1 MMKYSE
7 QEDKFLM
14 PSDFRITVE
23 ILKIKFQAEGWQR
36 TQPVMVQFNVK
47 SKEETLLPAMLSS

>member
-1 MMKYSE
+1 MTHSE

-23 ILKIKFQAEGWQR
+23 ILKIKFRAEGWQR
-36 TQPVMVQFNVK
+36 TQPVMVKFKVK